1 MPGGDRTGPA
11 GMGPMTGRAA
21 GYCTG
26 NQVPGFANPVAG
38 RGYGFGGRGR
48 GGMGR
53 RNGFYATGLFGWQR
67 FGAVNPPV
75 GNVPRGYGA
84 FVGGPYGYPPS
95 NAGVPET
102 TKEQELEYL
111 KGQAQYLTGAMDDI
125 KKRIAELEALSD
137 QQSSS
142 RE

>member
-1 MPGGDRTGPA
+1 MPGGNKTGPA

-26 NQVPGFANPVAG
+26 NQMPGFANPVAG

-53 RNGFYATGLFGWQR
+53 RNGFNATGLLGGQR
-67 FGAVNPPV
+67 FGTFNQTAN
-75 GNVPRGYGA
+75 N
-84 FVGGPYGYPPS
+84 
-95 NAGVPET
+95 NAGFTET
-102 TKEQELEYL
+102 TNEQELEYL
-111 KGQAQYLTGAMDDI
+111 KGQAQYLTGAVDDI
-125 KKRIAELEALSD
+125 KQRIAELEALSN
-137 QQSSS
+137 QQSTS

>member
-38 RGYGFGGRGR
+38 RGYGFAGRGYGFGGGGRGR

-67 FGAVNPPV
+67 FGAVNPFV
-75 GNVPRGYGA
+75 GNVPRGFGA
-84 FVGGPYGYPPS
+84 FP
-95 NAGVPET
+95 GVPET

-111 KGQAQYLTGAMDDI
+111 KSQAQYLTGAMDDI
-125 KKRIAELEALSD
+125 KKRIADLEAMTD
-137 QQSSS
+137 QQSTSP
-142 RE
+142 E

>member
-26 NQVPGFANPVAG
+26 NQMPGFANPVAG

-67 FGAVNPPV
+67 FGTFNQPAEN
-75 GNVPRGYGA
+75 
-84 FVGGPYGYPPS
+84 
-95 NAGVPET
+95 NAGFT
-102 TKEQELEYL
+102 TANKEQELGFL
-111 KGQAQYLTGAMDDI
+111 KNQVQNLASAIDDI
-125 KKRIAELEALSD
+125 KKRIAVIESPD
-137 QQSSS
+137 SPQRTG